1 VKESRKKKLT
11 SYQGSSEDWDDVYWP
26 DETGDIVNQFVYV
39 NHGRYLRSSTNNNNE
54 TTFFYYDFDEEIYG
68 DLNGNGVVD
77 QVRNQLIRT
86 SLPAVDLDHDGT
98 KETTPFM
105 TYEYS
110 NFGVVAEIG
119 ADGTLVTTQYYNTG
133 LPKNHGKIYKKI
145 VDPNGLNLQTTFEY
159 DNYGFVNAVID
170 PKGNRTE
177 MENDLFGRVVKQYQP
192 YVYSNMARIFTENIY
207 DDAGNLTQTKTTL
220 LNHLGVAIG
229 NGFITS
235 NTQYQN
241 SRVTT
246 SSVSVNDSTQLT
258 SSIVA
263 YDGYNRVIESLNP
276 KGNRSKSQFALD
288 GRLTL
293 SKIGVGTDVEIHS
306 KPDYNFINQ
315 PLGNYTPYYL
325 GHSLSQRKFLSF
337 NIYDEFGRLKIV
349 QDEFES
355 SFQEYPTPGEVE
367 NFKLYSQTGTG
378 NRAINV
384 YEGELLKKVEKWDV
398 DDRLLQ
404 SSENFYDTH
413 NRVIKTTVTT
423 YTYVNGIQEIESA
436 LSSES
441 FYDIAGRV
449 VKTIN
454 PYGAISIGKFDT
466 IGRNIGS
473 LTYKNQAAF
482 NNNQAEVE
490 TTLVLDNAGL
500 VEFSTIKEYNHVTQ
514 LYEERTQSF
523 EYDSLNR
530 VTKTID
536 PNGHITQ
543 SFYNSVN
550 QVEKVI
556 DAEGNVTRNEHD
568 HLGNVVKAIQE
579 YRDANGDYVKE
590 STITN
595 VYENGNELKQ
605 YIDDANNITEYS
617 YDIHSR
623 LETTKLPGNDNLI
636 YSQLYNAM
644 AQVTQATMPDG
655 TVVNNVYNDNTQL
668 ESVTIT
674 KGTNVSANYGADYY
688 FYEYNPLKQLQ
699 QVTCKKGGALGTQI
713 SQLGYQ
719 YDSSG
724 RVTHESQKHGS
735 LPAKT
740 IQSKF
745 FDTANKNQLVHPS
758 GTIVEYRR
766 NELGQLHQIA
776 KNNVVV
782 KENTFVGGKQAR
794 IQRGPLTQ
802 SLVYGNGNELL
813 TSKYQNGNQ
822 TIVDYTLGYNKVYY
836 KNFEKRNHE
845 SGIGDR
851 YKYDSVYH
859 LIETAYDAPLPE
871 INANGYVKKEAVEYS
886 NTDFRNSIIK
896 FDTLGIIDQ
905 KFYQPNALH
914 QAIEI
919 DAVQGANGAN
929 RSYNRNGNL
938 TQNET
943 GDLYEFDYA
952 NKLVKV
958 RTKDANNL
966 PIDVV
971 FTYDCTGRKIQ
982 KTVTQTNTNTIVVDE
997 HYYYSGE
1004 EVIAEYNASDVLL
1017 RSYVLGERIDIPV
1030 VVTEGLYDYYFVY
1043 DTHGSVIAIANAN
1056 GIVEEKYKYDAHG
1069 NFEVLIDSQWVNN
1082 RYFYAARDWEAEI
1095 KLYHNRARFYDPQN
1109 GFFIQRD
1116 PLGYVDGSNPYV
1128 YTSGNSINY
1137 FDPLGLNEKGYWSNV
1152 GDYWVGYYRGGKSM
1166 VTGVYT
1172 LVRHPIKS
1180 GQGIYTAASN
1190 PKQTWEIIKSDYA
1203 KKLQSSS
1210 GQGEIIFEAVTTI
1223 VTLGGGTATN
1233 AAGKTGTIVNTI
1245 EKTASLTKIGEKAAD
1260 VGKFADNI
1268 INATNSIEK
1277 ASELSNLAK
1286 VADGA
1291 TDLAKTTNKIDDV
1304 VTSANKIQDVVTPA
1318 KDLTPQELVQK
1329 IANKS
1334 EAAGIKKGF
1343 GPAGTGNVQGIY
1355 KHKYAERLLKRY
1367 QELFGEHMNLLPEQS
1382 WLNKNMVP
1390 YRMADSATPDVFDL
1404 TTGFIY
1410 DYKFV
1415 KNPGQ
1420 GLSTKQMNNNLKN
1433 VDNVTNQIEINPIK

>member
-1 VKESRKKKLT
+1 
-11 SYQGSSEDWDDVYWP
+11 
-26 DETGDIVNQFVYV
+26 
-39 NHGRYLRSSTNNNNE
+39 
-54 TTFFYYDFDEEIYG
+54 
-68 DLNGNGVVD
+68 
-77 QVRNQLIRT
+77 
-86 SLPAVDLDHDGT
+86 
-98 KETTPFM
+98 M
-105 TYEYS
+105 
-110 NFGVVAEIG
+110 
-119 ADGTLVTTQYYNTG
+119 
-133 LPKNHGKIYKKI
+133 
-145 VDPNGLNLQTTFEY
+145 
-159 DNYGFVNAVID
+159 
-170 PKGNRTE
+170 
-177 MENDLFGRVVKQYQP
+177 
-192 YVYSNMARIFTENIY
+192 
-207 DDAGNLTQTKTTL
+207 
-220 LNHLGVAIG
+220 
-229 NGFITS
+229 
-235 NTQYQN
+235 
-241 SRVTT
+241 
-246 SSVSVNDSTQLT
+246 
-258 SSIVA
+258 
-263 YDGYNRVIESLNP
+263 
-276 KGNRSKSQFALD
+276 
-288 GRLTL
+288 
-293 SKIGVGTDVEIHS
+293 
-306 KPDYNFINQ
+306 
-315 PLGNYTPYYL
+315 
-325 GHSLSQRKFLSF
+325 
-337 NIYDEFGRLKIV
+337 
-349 QDEFES
+349 
-355 SFQEYPTPGEVE
+355 
-367 NFKLYSQTGTG
+367 
-378 NRAINV
+378 
-384 YEGELLKKVEKWDV
+384 
-398 DDRLLQ
+398 
-404 SSENFYDTH
+404 
-413 NRVIKTTVTT
+413 
-423 YTYVNGIQEIESA
+423 
-436 LSSES
+436 
-441 FYDIAGRV
+441 
-449 VKTIN
+449 
-454 PYGAISIGKFDT
+454 
-466 IGRNIGS
+466 
-473 LTYKNQAAF
+473 TYKNQAAF

-605 YIDDANNITEYS
+605 YIDDANNIAEYS

-699 QVTCKKGGALGTQI
+699 QVTCKKGGALGSQI

-724 RVTHESQKHGS
+724 RVIAESQKHGAM
-735 LPAKT
+735 PAKT

-745 FDTANKNQLVHPS
+745 FDVQNKNQLVHPS
-758 GTIVEYRR
+758 GTVIEYRR

-871 INANGYVKKEAVEYS
+871 INANGYVKKEAVDYS
-886 NTDFRNSIIK
+886 TTDFRNSIIK

-914 QAIEI
+914 QAVEI
-919 DAVQGANGAN
+919 DAVQGVNGNN
-929 RSYNRNGNL
+929 RAYNRNGNL

-952 NKLVKV
+952 NRLLKV
-958 RTKDANNL
+958 STKDANNL

-982 KTVTQTNTNTIVVDE
+982 KTVTQTNTNTVIVDE

-1004 EVIAEYNASDVLL
+1004 EVIAEYNASDELQ

-1043 DTHGSVIAIANAN
+1043 DTHGSVIAITNAN

-1069 NFEVLIDSQWVNN
+1069 NFEILIDSAFVSN
-1082 RYFYAARDWEAEI
+1082 RYFYTARDWEAEI

-1116 PLGYVDGSNPYV
+1116 PLGYVDGSNPYL
-1128 YTSGNSINY
+1128 YTSGNSVNY
-1137 FDPLGLNEKGYWSNV
+1137 KDPLGLSESVESKMTAEKLVIRYNKYIQELNKAKKITDKSERDYARAEAVWSLRKYFVNNFDEDEMDDRWQSKEGV
-1152 GDYWVGYYRGGKSM
+1152 ESYYRSVKAYYEDYELKNSAVYKKVASEPDLDEWHNRRGQWLWTAIGEGGSGATRSIEAWKKDQLKESIVVILTSGSGVLINGVVEGNQVRKLLKAEDVINQKPLRFSQVTAKPKFSDEGKFLGEEISSVVEKLRNNKLSVDDLPIEYIEKENVRLIINTRSSLALKRANIPESSWKLINKTDDIKAVKDMNDRLIHNKLDDMGTEVLRITGAGKS
-1166 VTGVYT
+1166 
-1172 LVRHPIKS
+1172 
-1180 GQGIYTAASN
+1180 
-1190 PKQTWEIIKSDYA
+1190 
-1203 KKLQSSS
+1203 QS
-1210 GQGEIIFEAVTTI
+1210 V
-1223 VTLGGGTATN
+1223 L
-1233 AAGKTGTIVNTI
+1233 K
-1245 EKTASLTKIGEKAAD
+1245 
-1260 VGKFADNI
+1260 
-1268 INATNSIEK
+1268 
-1277 ASELSNLAK
+1277 
-1286 VADGA
+1286 
-1291 TDLAKTTNKIDDV
+1291 
-1304 VTSANKIQDVVTPA
+1304 
-1318 KDLTPQELVQK
+1318 VQK
-1329 IANKS
+1329 
-1334 EAAGIKKGF
+1334 
-1343 GPAGTGNVQGIY
+1343 
-1355 KHKYAERLLKRY
+1355 
-1367 QELFGEHMNLLPEQS
+1367 
-1382 WLNKNMVP
+1382 
-1390 YRMADSATPDVFDL
+1390 
-1404 TTGFIY
+1404 
-1410 DYKFV
+1410 
-1415 KNPGQ
+1415 
-1420 GLSTKQMNNNLKN
+1420 
-1433 VDNVTNQIEINPIK
+1433 